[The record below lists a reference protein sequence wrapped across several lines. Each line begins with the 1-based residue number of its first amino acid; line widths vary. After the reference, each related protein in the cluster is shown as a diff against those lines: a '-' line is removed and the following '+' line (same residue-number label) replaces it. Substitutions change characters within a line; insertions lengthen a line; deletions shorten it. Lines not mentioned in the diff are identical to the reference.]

1 MLGKLAAAWVG
12 SKAAG
17 PNRGGKGAIEG
28 FGLAWIAE
36 RALPTIAVVAALGWG
51 AKKLYDVLENEAPS
65 YPSEAT
71 PSSPSS

>member
-1 MLGKLAAAWVG
+1 MLGKLAAAWIG

-17 PNRGGKGAIEG
+17 SNRGGRGAIEG

-36 RALPTIAVVAALGWG
+36 KALPTIAVAAALGWG
-51 AKKLYDVLENEAPS
+51 AKKLYDALGSKAPS

-71 PSSPSS
+71 PSTPPS

>member
-1 MLGKLAAAWVG
+1 MLGKLAAAWLG

-17 PNRGGKGAIEG
+17 PNQSGKGAIEG
-28 FGLAWIAE
+28 FGLAWAAE
-36 RALPTIAVVAALGWG
+36 KVLPTIAVVAALGWG
-51 AKKLYDVLENEAPS
+51 AKKLYDALKDEAPS